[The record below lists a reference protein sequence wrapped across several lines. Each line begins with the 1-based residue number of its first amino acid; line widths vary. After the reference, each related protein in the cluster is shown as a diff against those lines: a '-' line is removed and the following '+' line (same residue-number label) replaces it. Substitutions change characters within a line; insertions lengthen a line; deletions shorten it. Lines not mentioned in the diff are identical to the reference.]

1 MTVRHIP
8 DGYHTIT
15 PFLVAEGTAKLIDFI
30 KQAFGAEETHRMAA
44 PDGTVMHA
52 ELRIGDSIL
61 MLGEAQGEWKA
72 IPSMLYLYVK
82 DVDATF
88 ARAVR
93 AGATAMRPV
102 ADQFYGDRN
111 GTVRDSWS
119 NIWSIGTHI
128 EDITP
133 EEMRRRAQEAMQRG
147 S

>member
-1 MTVRHIP
+1 MAVRHIP

-15 PFLVAEGTAKLIDFI
+15 PFLVAEGTARLIDFI
-30 KQAFGAEETHRMAA
+30 KQAFGAEEIERMAA

-52 ELRIGDSIL
+52 ELRIGDSML
-61 MLGEAQGEWKA
+61 MFGEAQGEWKA

-88 ARAVR
+88 AQALR
-93 AGATAMRPV
+93 AGATSMRAV

-111 GTVRDSWS
+111 GTVRDAWG

-128 EDITP
+128 EDVSP
-133 EEMRRRAQEAMQRG
+133 EEMRRRALEAMQRG